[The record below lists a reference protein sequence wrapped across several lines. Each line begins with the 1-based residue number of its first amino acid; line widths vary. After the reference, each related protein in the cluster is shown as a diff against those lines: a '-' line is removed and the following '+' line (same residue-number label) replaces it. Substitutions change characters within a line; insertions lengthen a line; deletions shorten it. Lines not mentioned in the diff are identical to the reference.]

1 VPRFLSPDWVDA
13 FNAAAATVTVPEPGA
28 DAPLAAADG
37 TFAVCQVVRGGPD
50 GDVAV
55 TVHVADGRVWMTPGA
70 DDAAQ
75 VTVALQWD
83 DAVAMAQGTLAVA
96 DALTAGRIR
105 VRGDLGVL
113 VAGQAALAAVQPALA
128 SLHAATTT

>member
-1 VPRFLSPDWVDA
+1 VDA

-50 GDVAV
+50 GDIAV
-55 TVHVADGRVWMTPGA
+55 TVHVAEGRVWMTPGA
-70 DDAAQ
+70 DDAQ

-128 SLHAATTT
+128 SLHAVTTT

>member
-50 GDVAV
+50 GDIAV
-55 TVHVADGRVWMTPGA
+55 TVHVAEGRVWMTPGA
-70 DDAAQ
+70 DDAQ

-128 SLHAATTT
+128 SLHAVTTT